1 MTNQTP
7 AHPGWMPNQP
17 PLVFSN
23 SQPSGTTAF
32 RGVSRMNQSGQHH
45 TSTRRHLQSTYD
57 RNIPARPLHTRYAV
71 GGMNNM
77 EQAFNGDHA
86 NVFAPHLA
94 FSGMAAGSWNQW
106 NGGH

>member
-1 MTNQTP
+1 
-7 AHPGWMPNQP
+7 
-17 PLVFSN
+17 
-23 SQPSGTTAF
+23 
-32 RGVSRMNQSGQHH
+32 
-45 TSTRRHLQSTYD
+45 
-57 RNIPARPLHTRYAV
+57 
-71 GGMNNM
+71 MNNM